1 MCQCLPTSWDSLRL
15 ASPLLHSFLPSPLST
30 YKGERRRKGVKQV
43 ESCGWKGRWKG
54 WIWLERLGEDDAR
67 LMRGWSEVGAMVEW
81 RVGCGEG
88 DQKLIPSTRIHLL
101 YLFTSFARSTPWD
114 SLLPFSLS
122 RGFFSSLPLSTLL
135 HVHLRSIPSFLFP
148 KRILGA
154 ESVERSEQGWK
165 AERIKWSWGDGR
177 GHDEELGGGRSERQ
191 MDGEKEHVHQID
203 ASNSSWL
210 LSYLAVSF
218 SKLLESSIVIAFSSS
233 ILYLLAKIKIKMYV
247 YFLFWTYFSMCI
259 GTSLLRHDSK
269 AAVPLQSIGW
279 SKAFCLSG
287 NVKVHAFH
295 CFFCEGGARANRGWS
310 KGWNEGW
317 SEGLRRSPK
326 IDTNDAYL
334 FRILLDPLLVL
345 LPLPFHFSAN
355 LFSSIP
361 LSTLLHVHLCLHST
375 PSFLL
380 WR

>member
-1 MCQCLPTSWDSLRL
+1 MKLSFSGSFWNLLAKINFLLMSFWSYFKCSCQCLPTSWDTLRL

-67 LMRGWSEVGAMVEW
+67 VMRGWSEVGAMVEW

-165 AERIKWSWGDGR
+165 AERIKWSWGDGG

-218 SKLLESSIVIAFSSS
+218 FKTTLKFNCDCLFQLHLIFACKDQNKNGCLLSFGHT
-233 ILYLLAKIKIKMYV
+233 
-247 YFLFWTYFSMCI
+247 FQC
-259 GTSLLRHDSK
+259 SL
-269 AAVPLQSIGW
+269 
-279 SKAFCLSG
+279 
-287 NVKVHAFH
+287 
-295 CFFCEGGARANRGWS
+295 E
-310 KGWNEGW
+310 
-317 SEGLRRSPK
+317 
-326 IDTNDAYL
+326 
-334 FRILLDPLLVL
+334 
-345 LPLPFHFSAN
+345 
-355 LFSSIP
+355 
-361 LSTLLHVHLCLHST
+361 
-375 PSFLL
+375 
-380 WR
+380 